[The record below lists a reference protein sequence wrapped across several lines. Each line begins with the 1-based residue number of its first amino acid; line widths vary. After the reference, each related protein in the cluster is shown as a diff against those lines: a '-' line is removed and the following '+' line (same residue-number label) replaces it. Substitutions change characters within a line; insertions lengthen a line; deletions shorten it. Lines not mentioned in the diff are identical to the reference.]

1 MAAIG
6 CALIFNV

>member
-6 CALIFNV
+6 CALIFKV